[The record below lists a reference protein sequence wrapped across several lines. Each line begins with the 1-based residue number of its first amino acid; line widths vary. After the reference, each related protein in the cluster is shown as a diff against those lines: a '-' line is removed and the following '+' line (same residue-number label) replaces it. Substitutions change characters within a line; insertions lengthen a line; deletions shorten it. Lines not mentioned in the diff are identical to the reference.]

1 MTTFRALKQ
10 YIEDLE
16 SGLALR
22 FDALGERLGAIEN
35 DIAAIKDR
43 LGERSSVDPHVVA
56 SHTGLTP
63 AQSRVAALLADGN
76 TVHDIV
82 LKTGAKENSVRAH
95 IKRIHSKLGVST
107 QAQLVRIVLLLPPVG
122 AGYEAS
128 SGPLVPHRRAVPHGA
143 VGLAA
148 ATGDAQ
154 AAQE

>member
-16 SGLALR
+16 TGLALR
-22 FDALGERLGAIEN
+22 FDELGDRLGAIES

-43 LGERSSVDPHVVA
+43 LGERSAVDPHVVA

-107 QAQLVRIVLLLPPVG
+107 QAQLVRVVLLLPPVG
-122 AGYEAS
+122 AGHEAS
-128 SGPLVPHRRAVPHGA
+128 SGPLVPHRRAC
-143 VGLAA
+143 
-148 ATGDAQ
+148 TSC
-154 AAQE
+154 E